1 MKLFN
6 SSRKGI
12 FISMGVSIHT
22 SGQPFNIFNV
32 SEIFMILSYKY
43 LFLIL
48 QYRRANVPS
57 TEKE

>member
-1 MKLFN
+1 
-6 SSRKGI
+6 
-12 FISMGVSIHT
+12 MGVSIHT